1 MAAIGKDEASG
12 MSDHLDHHAA
22 LVQTMV
28 LVSAAEGQMTDRELY
43 VMTQMVGYLPVF
55 EDFDAS
61 RIGDL
66 GEECAALLNRE
77 DGLDVAL
84 KRIALSLSPALRETA
99 YALACDI
106 AVADRQLVDAEIRML
121 ELIRDRLAIDRLV
134 AAAIERGAAARHRR
148 L

>member
-1 MAAIGKDEASG
+1 
-12 MSDHLDHHAA
+12 MSEDLDHHAA

-28 LVSAAEGQMTDRELY
+28 LVSAAEGQMTDRELE
-43 VMTQMVGYLPVF
+43 VMTQMVGYLPIF
-55 EDFDAS
+55 ENFDAS
-61 RIGDL
+61 RISVL
-66 GEECAALLNRE
+66 GEECASLLNRN

-84 KRIALSLSPALRETA
+84 RRIAAALSPPLRETA

-121 ELIRDRLAIDRLV
+121 QLIRDRFQIDRLV
-134 AAAIERGAAARHRR
+134 ASAIERGAAARHRR